1 MNAPITVSAVAL
13 FNAAG
18 ELLTVR
24 KRGTAKFMLPGGKP
38 EPGESARACAVRE
51 ICEEVGL
58 QLRPEELIDLGEWV
72 TPAANE
78 PGTDVHAAVFSY
90 RSEIESAEPRAEIDA
105 LRWIHPRGPTA
116 DDYAPLLVELLPAL
130 DMPASLAMAE
140 FGFPGALR
148 DRLVA
153 AILSGEKTS
162 TTSLLADYLAAGE
175 ALPEVGERSI
185 LVDSAGLPLGIVE
198 GTRVRTV
205 ALGTVDLEHV
215 VAEGEGDTDLTTW
228 RAGHEAFFTSPQ
240 MRESLVDPDFTVD
253 DDTLVVLEEFR
264 LVRQPRHAID
274 HARLGASSVI

>member
-1 MNAPITVSAVAL
+1 MNAPIKVSAVAL

-38 EPGESARACAVRE
+38 EPGESARDCAVRE

-58 QLRPEELIDLGEWV
+58 ELRPEELIDLGEWV

-90 RSEIESAEPRAEIDA
+90 RPEIESAEPQAEIDA
-105 LRWIHPRGPTA
+105 SRWIDPSGPIT

-130 DMPASLAMAE
+130 DIPSSLTLAE
-140 FGFPGALR
+140 FGFPGEFR
-148 DRLVA
+148 DHLVA

-162 TTSLLADYLAAGE
+162 TTSLLADYLATGE
-175 ALPEVGERSI
+175 PLPEVGERSI
-185 LVDSAGLPLGIVE
+185 LIDSAGLPLGIVE

-205 ALGTVDLEHV
+205 ALGTVDLGHAI
-215 VAEGEGDTDLTTW
+215 AEGEGDTELATW
-228 RAGHEAFFTSPQ
+228 RAGHEEFFNSPQ
-240 MRESLVDPDFTVD
+240 MRESLADPHFTVD

-264 LVRQPRHAID
+264 LLRQPERT
-274 HARLGASSVI
+274 G